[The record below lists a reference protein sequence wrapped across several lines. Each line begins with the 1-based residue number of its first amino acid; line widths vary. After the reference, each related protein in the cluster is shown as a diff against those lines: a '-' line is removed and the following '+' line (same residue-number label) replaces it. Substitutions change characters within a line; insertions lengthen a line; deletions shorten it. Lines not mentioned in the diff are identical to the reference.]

1 MSASPQELNL
11 LDLLDA
17 LTKDRI
23 QAWAEALLLTFNFE
37 ASFFEGRVLGRLRA
51 LGAPT
56 DPCGSQSPR
65 HKHWLRTWASGSD
78 AGHRQRSSYVVQR
91 VATPIARSLR

>member
-51 LGAPT
+51 LGA
-56 DPCGSQSPR
+56 
-65 HKHWLRTWASGSD
+65 
-78 AGHRQRSSYVVQR
+78 R
-91 VATPIARSLR
+91 VAVLASAFHAGSVVLPVGDVESAPDFG

>member
-51 LGAPT
+51 LGAT
-56 DPCGSQSPR
+56 S
-65 HKHWLRTWASGSD
+65 SG
-78 AGHRQRSSYVVQR
+78 RSN
-91 VATPIARSLR
+91 